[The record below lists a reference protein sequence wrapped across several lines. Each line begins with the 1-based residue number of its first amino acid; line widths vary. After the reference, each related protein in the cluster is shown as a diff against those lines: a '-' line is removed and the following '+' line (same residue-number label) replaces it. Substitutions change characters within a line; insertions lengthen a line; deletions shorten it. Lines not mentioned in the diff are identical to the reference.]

1 MGNILNIINSDEH
14 YHNVDNVNYI
24 PCLTGPFLCS
34 ELRNFTINELTL
46 DEVKDEKCIY
56 VIEIRCNDG
65 LKKVFDLLPQKLI
78 DLVNNDKCSIVI
90 DYEHEGNLD
99 RKYLEKFQYNIQKN
113 KEKVKLKNIF
123 ILTGNL
129 IELEG
134 YGVDVVPSMH
144 FLNNMSF
151 DAYDSKFRRNTDLG
165 YVWKMPDINKID
177 IDKKSKLFLTFIR
190 NSQKL
195 HRKTLASYYQY
206 HDLWK
211 DNNISF
217 LKVEW
222 DGPHGS
228 GEVDYLPNKYQNSLL
243 ELEDLNP
250 IEIDTKNLK
259 DKSGFNTM
267 FADRSDLY
275 LETFFSVV
283 SETLFEQEAIFLS
296 EKVAK
301 PLLNLHPF
309 IVMSTPYTLKKLR
322 ELGFKTFGSFID
334 ETYDEVDDNKKRV
347 ELIFKELDKIRTT
360 PIDELKT
367 WWKSIVPILEH
378 NQKHFLNLMNIKTN
392 KVKLLEKI
400 ND

>member
-24 PCLTGPFLCS
+24 PCLTGPFICS

-46 DEVKDEKCIY
+46 DKVKDEKYIY

-129 IELEG
+129 MKLEG
-134 YGVDVVPSMH
+134 YGVDIIPSMH

-222 DGPHGS
+222 DGPLGS
-228 GEVDYLPNKYQNSLL
+228 GEIDYLPNKYQNSLL

-259 DKSGFNTM
+259 DKRGFNTM

-283 SETLFEQEAIFLS
+283 SETLF
-296 EKVAK
+296 
-301 PLLNLHPF
+301 NLHPF
-309 IVMSTPYTLKKLR
+309 IVMSTPHTLKKLR

-334 ETYDEVDDNKKRV
+334 ETYDEVEDNKKRV

-360 PIDELKT
+360 PIDELKG

-378 NQKHFLNLMNIKTN
+378 NQKHFLNLMNMKTS
-392 KVKLLEKI
+392 KAKLLEKI

>member
-1 MGNILNIINSDEH
+1 
-14 YHNVDNVNYI
+14 
-24 PCLTGPFLCS
+24 
-34 ELRNFTINELTL
+34 
-46 DEVKDEKCIY
+46 
-56 VIEIRCNDG
+56 
-65 LKKVFDLLPQKLI
+65 
-78 DLVNNDKCSIVI
+78 
-90 DYEHEGNLD
+90 
-99 RKYLEKFQYNIQKN
+99 
-113 KEKVKLKNIF
+113 
-123 ILTGNL
+123 
-129 IELEG
+129 
-134 YGVDVVPSMH
+134 MH

-334 ETYDEVDDNKKRV
+334 ETYDEVEDNKKRV

>member
-1 MGNILNIINSDEH
+1 MGNILNIINSDED

-24 PCLTGPFLCS
+24 PFLTGTFLCS

-46 DEVKDEKCIY
+46 DEVKNEKCIY

-78 DLVNNDKCSIVI
+78 DLVNDDKCSIVI

-129 IELEG
+129 IKLEG
-134 YGVDVVPSMH
+134 YGVDVIPSMH

-228 GEVDYLPNKYQNSLL
+228 GEIDYLPNKYQNSLL
-243 ELEDLNP
+243 ELDNLNP

-259 DKSGFNTM
+259 DKRGFNTM

-334 ETYDEVDDNKKRV
+334 ETYDEVEDNKKRV

>member
-1 MGNILNIINSDEH
+1 MGDILNIINSDEN
-14 YHNVDNVNYI
+14 YYNVDNVIYI
-24 PCLTGPFLCS
+24 PCLTGPFICS

-46 DEVKDEKCIY
+46 DEVKDEKSIY

-78 DLVNNDKCSIVI
+78 DLVNDDKCSIVI

-129 IELEG
+129 MKLEG
-134 YGVDVVPSMH
+134 YGVDIIPSMH

-206 HDLWK
+206 HNLWK

-222 DGPHGS
+222 DGPLGS
-228 GEVDYLPNKYQNSLL
+228 GEIDYLPNKYQNSLL

-259 DKSGFNTM
+259 DKRGFNTM

-334 ETYDEVDDNKKRV
+334 ETYDEVEDNKKRV

-360 PIDELKT
+360 PMDELKT

>member
-1 MGNILNIINSDEH
+1 M
-14 YHNVDNVNYI
+14 
-24 PCLTGPFLCS
+24 
-34 ELRNFTINELTL
+34 
-46 DEVKDEKCIY
+46 
-56 VIEIRCNDG
+56 IEIRNLDG
-65 LKKVFDLLPQKLI
+65 INKFFDLLPDKLI
-78 DLVNNDKCSIVI
+78 DLVNEDKCSIVI

-129 IELEG
+129 IKLEG
-134 YGVDVVPSMH
+134 YGVDVIPSMH

-228 GEVDYLPNKYQNSLL
+228 GEIDYLPNKYQNSLL
-243 ELEDLNP
+243 EHDNLNP
-250 IEIDTKNLK
+250 IEIDTKHQK

-334 ETYDEVDDNKKRV
+334 ETYDEVKDNKKRV
-347 ELIFKELDKIRTT
+347 ELIFKELDKIRNT
-360 PIDELKT
+360 PIDELKG
-367 WWKSIVPILEH
+367 WWESIVPILEH